1 MSLRK
6 SGVALGVALAVCL
19 CAAPANAVLIA
30 EFDFEQ
36 APSGTSVTN
45 LGVGPDGVLADNA
58 TVADG
63 VLTLE
68 NVDLSDVND
77 PHGMSIPLGELN
89 PFGGDADWRVS
100 LDFSSEDGGGSL
112 FSSDGGLCPD
122 DCNDA
127 EQAGSLNIFLNG
139 GGSVVADAWFIGA
152 MVSDGGLND
161 GETHNVEVS
170 YTAEE
175 SLWELFVD
183 EELAGEQVWEYSRD
197 ATADRTIVGG
207 LSNPDFGFEID
218 GGMDALAVS
227 IDNFQIEAPSPP
239 PVILTVDRDTGAV
252 SVESISAE
260 DLNFNSLSVS
270 SDSGSF
276 DPAAWA
282 SITGNLDGA
291 GDSSVSSS
299 NWEISAQ
306 TAEELSEG
314 GDGGT
319 LTPGQSISLGEGLWL
334 PSPIE
339 DVGVEL
345 FDTGAEESVRG
356 AINFTGTPLLFGD
369 LNLDGEVSLADWD
382 AFVAGFGQ
390 NLSDTS
396 GRDGYFL
403 GDLNGDGVHDGDDFI
418 EFSIAFDDANGA
430 GAFAAL
436 ATIPEPAGISMFGL
450 GAIVLLSFRRR
461 SLVRKVVSSKG
472 LPMLLVAFVAV
483 SFVAVDSAHA
493 ELLVEYTFDS
503 DASDSSGNNR
513 DGEID
518 SGIDIGFGDG
528 MPEVADGQLN
538 LTGNFLEGVIIPL
551 EDANP
556 FDGSSDFTI
565 DIGFTAGEHEDGA
578 GQLLISSADFD
589 RPTEGDFHSMSVF
602 VEPEGDIVYDNFF
615 VGEVRVT
622 PSVNVLDAE
631 RHDLRITYS
640 APVDAE
646 DPEEPGQMF
655 MRVDGTWLAQGEI
668 APNVPD
674 IANHEVRLGS
684 SLNED
689 FPFECGEGECFIRE
703 FLGSLDD
710 VRIYDE
716 AFVPTEMRAEVDR
729 ATGDVKLI
737 GGEFARDVKYYELSS
752 EGGAINSAAWSSA
765 NLDGQNLDAA
775 GDGSGQSWTSL
786 TAEPGRVVEAFLL
799 GSTNFGDGQEVNLA
813 GTWGGGAEDLALQ
826 IVTTSN
832 EAIGVEVTFVGE
844 GSGNQ
849 GAGGGPDLAT
859 ACAAGSP
866 DAVLDALGLVAGD
879 LDGDGE
885 VAFADFLALSQNF
898 GSTEAGY
905 QEGDIDCDG
914 EVAFADFLT
923 LSQNFGQTSGA
934 AASVPEPSS
943 AVLLGPAILLGLAV
957 RRRR

>member
-6 SGVALGVALAVCL
+6 FGVALGSALAVSL
-19 CAAPANAVLIA
+19 LAASANAVLIA

-36 APSGTSVTN
+36 AANGNSVTN

-63 VLTLE
+63 VLNLE
-68 NVDLSDVND
+68 NVDLSSVND

-89 PFGGDADWRVS
+89 PFGGDTDWRVS

-122 DCNDA
+122 ECNDA

-161 GETHNVEVS
+161 GETHSVEVA

-183 EELAGEQVWEYSRD
+183 EELVTEQIWEYSRD

-207 LSNPDFGFEID
+207 LTNPDFGFEID
-218 GGMDALAVS
+218 AGMDALAVT

-239 PVILTVDRDTGAV
+239 PVILTVDRDSGAV
-252 SVESISAE
+252 TVESISAE
-260 DLNFNSLSVS
+260 DLSFSSVSVS
-270 SDSGSF
+270 SNSGSF
-276 DPAAWA
+276 DPAAWT

-291 GDSSVSSS
+291 GDSSVSGA
-299 NWEISAQ
+299 NWAISTQ

-314 GDGGT
+314 GDDGT

-339 DVGVEL
+339 DVQVEV
-345 FDTGAEESVRG
+345 FDADAGESVRG
-356 AINFTGTPLLFGD
+356 AISFTGTPLLFGD
-369 LNLDGEVSLADWD
+369 LNLDGEVSVADWD
-382 AFVAGFGQ
+382 AFVAGFGAD
-390 NLSDTS
+390 LADVT

-403 GDLNGDGVHDGDDFI
+403 GDLNGDGIHDGDDFI

-436 ATIPEPAGISMFGL
+436 ATIPEPAGISMVGFG
-450 GAIVLLSFRRR
+450 ACLLLAFRRR
-461 SLVRKVVSSKG
+461 VSVRRMAKV
-472 LPMLLVAFVAV
+472 LPIVLAAFVAV
-483 SFVAVDSAHA
+483 SLVAVDSANA

-513 DGEID
+513 DGDLD
-518 SGIDIGFGDG
+518 SGIDVGLGDG

-538 LTGNFLEGVIIPL
+538 LTGNFLEGLIIPL
-551 EDANP
+551 DDANP

-565 DIGFTAGEHEDGA
+565 DIGFAADEHEDGA
-578 GQLLISSADFD
+578 GHLLISSADFD
-589 RPTEGDFHSMSVF
+589 NPTEGDFHSMAVF

-615 VGEVRVT
+615 VGEVRAT
-622 PSVNVLDAE
+622 PPVNVLDAE
-631 RHDLRITYS
+631 RHDLRITYT
-640 APVDAE
+640 APEEA
-646 DPEEPGQMF
+646 EEPGQMF
-655 MRVDGTWLAQGEI
+655 IRVNGTWLAEGEI

-689 FPFECGEGECFIRE
+689 FPFECFEGECFVRE

-716 AFVPTEMRAEVDR
+716 AFIPSQMRAEVDR
-729 ATGDVKLI
+729 ATGDIKLI
-737 GGEFARDVKYYELSS
+737 GGEFARDVKYYEISS
-752 EGGAINSAAWSSA
+752 EGGALNAGAWGSG
-765 NLDGQNLDAA
+765 NLDSQGVDAD

-786 TAEPGRVVEAFLL
+786 TSDSNRVVEAFLL
-799 GSTNFGDGQEVNLA
+799 GSTEFGAETELTLS
-813 GTWGGGAEDLALQ
+813 GTWGGGAEDLTLQ
-826 IVTTSN
+826 IVTSSN
-832 EAIGVEVTFVGE
+832 EALGVDVTFVGE
-844 GSGNQ
+844 GNGNQ
-849 GAGGGPDLAT
+849 GGGPAADLAT
-859 ACAAGSP
+859 ACATGSP
-866 DAVLDALGLVAGD
+866 DAVLDALGLVKGD
-879 LDGDGE
+879 LDGNGE
-885 VAFADFLALSQNF
+885 VAFADFLTLSQNF

-905 QEGDIDCDG
+905 QEGDIDCNG

-923 LSQNFGQTSGA
+923 LSQNFGQTSAA

-943 AVLLGPAILLGLAV
+943 GVLLGPAILLGLLS
-957 RRRR
+957 RRKR